1 MSGTTMASAM
11 EARPSGSVMWSLT
24 EQGIL
29 TCKEAGG
36 LKINEKLSRDQK
48 GRVVCIVQHLLAED
62 VGREDAVEQA
72 EQPQR
77 AQHPLVEQ
85 GETSIERFLPLAG
98 PRRPRPGPLA
108 LLAPLPGQAAAHQA
122 HLTRQAGLVGG
133 PGLLQPPGTGQQG
146 EPGEGDQGPGQHR
159 PGQPPPE
166 AVEHAERDIRTRS
179 VCQTSHETLLTLL
192 CILFD
197 NNHLWLLDFK

>member
-1 MSGTTMASAM
+1 MKSCLETRR
-11 EARPSGSVMWSLT
+11 E
-24 EQGIL
+24 
-29 TCKEAGG
+29 GG
-36 LKINEKLSRDQK
+36 
-48 GRVVCIVQHLLAED
+48 VQHLLAED
-62 VGREDAVEQA
+62 VGWEDAVEQT

-77 AQHPLVEQ
+77 AQHPLIEQ

-122 HLTRQAGLVGG
+122 HLTRQV
-133 PGLLQPPGTGQQG
+133 GLLEPPGAGQQG

-179 VCQTSHETLLTLL
+179 VCQTSHEILLTLV
-192 CILFD
+192 CIL
-197 NNHLWLLDFK
+197 LVVQL